1 MENKN
6 RQLIIAGLIGF
17 LAVAVGA
24 FGAHGLKN
32 VLSERMLQTYN
43 TGVLYHLVHSVVLLA
58 IALTNSGKFYKAFL
72 FFFIGI
78 VLFSFSL
85 YFYSISGIALLA
97 FITPIGG
104 ISLLIG
110 WALIFLHGLKNQQFI

>member
-58 IALTNSGKFYKAFL
+58 IALTNSGKFYKTFL

-110 WALIFLHGLKNQQFI
+110 WALIFLHGLKN